1 MSALINALDN
11 YTPKQ
16 VGENGHTEYSYSCS
30 NSLRERVVQLSF
42 QLIRLTEEQIESS
55 VESELDDL
63 LKTLKNDLVKHNWLK
78 GVSIEL
84 LVVLYKM
91 IGHTRDTQLGKG
103 SYTLA
108 YMMIYVWEKY
118 FPELAEYAAVTFVH
132 PPVGTSEP
140 PYGSWK
146 DVKHLCTYLKT
157 RGRTVENSSLVQNM
171 VQIMVDR
178 LKRDIELLALGQRE
192 QITLAGKW
200 APRETSTKHG
210 WLHKVLALNMFS
222 HYVATA
228 KNRVSLSKAENK
240 AKMEFRKALSKL
252 NVALGTVQVK
262 QCAKQWSEIA
272 PEKQTSITM
281 FKQKRAFLNK
291 TKKGEQK
298 SVEEDRIVCA
308 QKFEEYISRA
318 ASGEVKAKGTRV
330 SLVDFAK
337 EAIFLSDHPEAP
349 DYETNAALLDAQ
361 WANNSESVGA
371 LGNMIAMVDVS
382 GSMAGDP
389 LHAAISLG
397 IRVAEKSVL
406 GKRIMTFSNTPKW
419 VNLDSCNGYT
429 ECVEKVKEA
438 DWGMNTNFEKAL
450 DMILESIVSNK
461 LSADVAQDMVL
472 VIFSDMQMDAAC
484 RGATNDALYEEIR
497 KKYVIAGLQTC
508 GTPYTPP
515 HILFWNLRSTSGFP
529 TTSTTKNATMMSG
542 FSAALLNTFCEKGF
556 QELNETTPWSTLKEQ
571 VDATRY
577 DQLQH
582 KCVAMVDRFQ
592 TEYLCS
598 KVA

>member
-11 YTPKQ
+11 YTPTQ
-16 VGENGHTEYSYSCS
+16 VGENGHTEYSYSH
-30 NSLRERVVQLSF
+30 SLRERVVQLSF
-42 QLIRLTEEQIESS
+42 QLIRLTREQIESS
-55 VESELDDL
+55 VELELDDL
-63 LKTLKNDLVKHNWLK
+63 LKTLKSDLVKNKWLS

-91 IGHTRDTQLGKG
+91 IGHTRDTQCGKG

-118 FPELAEYAAVTFVH
+118 FPELAEYAASTFVR
-132 PPVGTSEP
+132 PPEGTVGEP

-146 DVKHLCTYLKT
+146 DVKHLCTYLKE
-157 RGRTVENSSLVQNM
+157 RDRTTENSPLVQSM
-171 VQIMVDR
+171 VLIMVDR
-178 LKRDIELLALGQRE
+178 LKRDLELLALGQGGE

-200 APRETSTKHG
+200 APRETSAKHG
-210 WLHKVLALNMFS
+210 WLHEVLALNMFS

-228 KNRVSLSKAENK
+228 KNRDSLLRAERK
-240 AKMEFRKALSKL
+240 AKMEFRKVLSQL
-252 NVALGTVQVK
+252 NVALETVQVK
-262 QCAKQWSEIA
+262 QCAKQWSEIS

-298 SVEEDRIVCA
+298 STEEDRVVCA
-308 QKFEEYISRA
+308 QKFEEYIRRA
-318 ASGEVKAKGTRV
+318 VSGEVKAKGARV

-337 EAIFLSDHPEAP
+337 EALFLSSCPEAP
-349 DYETNAALLDAQ
+349 DYKTNAALLDAQ

-382 GSMAGDP
+382 GSMSGDP

-406 GKRIMTFSNTPKW
+406 GKRIMTFSSRPTW

-429 ECVEKVKEA
+429 ECVEKVREA

-450 DMILESIVSNK
+450 NMILESIVSNK
-461 LSADVAQDMVL
+461 LPADVAQDMVL
-472 VIFSDMQMDAAC
+472 VIFSDMQMDVAC
-484 RGATNDALYEEIR
+484 GGATNDALYEEIR

-529 TTSTTKNATMMSG
+529 TTSATKNVTMMSG

-556 QELNETTPWSTLKEQ
+556 QELQEATPWTMLREQ
-571 VDATRY
+571 VDAARY

-582 KCVAMVDRFQ
+582 KCVEMVDRFQ

-598 KVA
+598 RVA